1 MSLLN
6 DFKAFLM
13 KGNVIDLAV
22 GMVVGT
28 AFTGMVKSLVDDV
41 IMPPIGLLIGGVDF
55 SNLFLTLKEGAKA
68 AGPYATLAA
77 AKDAG
82 AVTMNIGLFINT
94 LISLVIVGFAIF
106 MVVKAISKLQKQ
118 PQPADP
124 TTKKC
129 PQCCTE
135 IPLKASRCPHCTSEL

>member
-1 MSLLN
+1 MSLLH

-124 TTKKC
+124 TTKEC

>member
-94 LISLVIVGFAIF
+94 LISLVIVGYAIF

-124 TTKKC
+124 TTKEC

>member
-6 DFKAFLM
+6 VFKAFLM

-124 TTKKC
+124 TTKEC

>member
-1 MSLLN
+1 M
-6 DFKAFLM
+6 
-13 KGNVIDLAV
+13 
-22 GMVVGT
+22 
-28 AFTGMVKSLVDDV
+28 
-41 IMPPIGLLIGGVDF
+41 IGGVDF

-124 TTKKC
+124 TTKEC

>member
-124 TTKKC
+124 TTKEC

-135 IPLKASRCPHCTSEL
+135 SPLKASRCPHCTSEL